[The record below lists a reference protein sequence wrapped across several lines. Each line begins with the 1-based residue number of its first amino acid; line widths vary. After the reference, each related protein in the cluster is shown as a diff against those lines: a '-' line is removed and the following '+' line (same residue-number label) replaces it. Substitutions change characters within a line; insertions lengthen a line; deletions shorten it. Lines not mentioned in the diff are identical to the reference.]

1 MEALKEVAPEVVSES
16 GVDLEKLASL
26 IGEDKNLSDK
36 LERYNFT
43 WPDKR
48 KAIKS
53 ALTPS
58 SGTLRPAPKE
68 SVNWD
73 KTKNLYIEGDNLEVL
88 KLLQKSYFGKIKM
101 IYIDPPY
108 NTGKEFV
115 YPDDYADNIQNYLEL
130 TGQINESGRRIT
142 TNTETSGRY
151 HTNWLNM
158 MYPRLKLARNL
169 LRDDG
174 VIFISIDDHEVSNLR
189 KICDEIFG
197 EENFI
202 ALLPWKGRGGGAD
215 DKNLLQNHEY
225 VVLYS
230 KSSEIFITGRKY
242 KNNET
247 FPLYDNKKQ
256 RKYKIQL
263 LRKWGNSAKREDRP
277 NLYYSIKTPDGFEI
291 YPKLPD
297 GSDGRWRWSKERMED
312 ALQRDDIEF
321 ITKDNGLIEAYEKI
335 YEPLSGESRTRLFS
349 AWLQSEIYEEL
360 EGLLEITDSKTTA
373 FGTKQ
378 LKKIFG
384 NEALF
389 DYPKPTTLIVILA
402 KIGNLLTD
410 DIILDFFSG
419 SATTAHSVMELNKED
434 GGNRQFIMVQL
445 PEPCGKDT
453 EAFKAGY
460 KNICEIGKERI
471 RRVIKKIDA
480 EYAESE
486 KSTQGELD
494 LGAPAKQKPDL
505 GFKVFKL
512 DTSNFIPWDSN
523 PDNLSEESLQQ
534 SLSNIKLDRSQQD
547 LLYELFLKLGVTLN
561 TPYQKV
567 ELAGKY
573 MYDIGYGSIYACLDD
588 DLDMDFC
595 KAMIAYHDAQ
605 FPKEES
611 TDKKEERELEK
622 YRLETTTFIFRDS
635 SFADDNIKTN
645 ILQTLRQMGLTNIR
659 AI

>member
-1 MEALKEVAPEVVSES
+1 MQKMDGKSLDLVEVNRRAVMEALKEVAPDVVSES
-16 GVDLEKLASL
+16 GVDLEKLAVL

-73 KTKNLYIEGDNLEVL
+73 NTKNLYIEGDNLEVL

-202 ALLPWKGRGGGAD
+202 AQLIWERAYAPKNDARFISNSHDYVLMYVKQIELFSIGRLERTDEANSRYSNPDNDPRGVWKPSDMSVKTYTEACDYPITTPSGRIVEPPAGRCWSLSKKAFLERLNDNRIWFGSQGNSIPSIKRFLSELKFDGMAPASILFYKEVGHSQEGAKELKD
-215 DKNLLQNHEY
+215 LIDGKGLFDGPKPIRLLQ
-225 VVLYS
+225 
-230 KSSEIFITGRKY
+230 R
-242 KNNET
+242 
-247 FPLYDNKKQ
+247 
-256 RKYKIQL
+256 
-263 LRKWGNSAKREDRP
+263 
-277 NLYYSIKTPDGFEI
+277 
-291 YPKLPD
+291 
-297 GSDGRWRWSKERMED
+297 
-312 ALQRDDIEF
+312 
-321 ITKDNGLIEAYEKI
+321 
-335 YEPLSGESRTRLFS
+335 
-349 AWLQSEIYEEL
+349 
-360 EGLLEITDSKTTA
+360 
-373 FGTKQ
+373 
-378 LKKIFG
+378 
-384 NEALF
+384 
-389 DYPKPTTLIVILA
+389 
-402 KIGNLLTD
+402 LLTLANTD
-410 DIILDFFSG
+410 KDSIILDFFSG
-419 SATTAHSVMELNKED
+419 SATTAHAVMKLNKED

-471 RRVIKKIDA
+471 RRVIKKIEA

-486 KSTQGELD
+486 KSAQGELNLD
-494 LGAPAKQKPDL
+494 APAKQKPDL

-523 PDNLSEESLQQ
+523 PDNLSEESLQR